1 MSNVEIV
8 ILAAG
13 RGSRM
18 KSKKPKL
25 LNLINGKPIIEHT
38 IINAKKIKNTNI
50 NIIINKNLN
59 HLIKK
64 FKGINFIKQKK
75 ALGTGDAIKTFL
87 KHTKSLSNILIMM
100 GDAPFIN
107 TVDLRRV
114 IKKLKNYPI
123 VVLGAK
129 LKKNYGNGI
138 IILKKNLI
146 KEIKEFKLLK
156 KEEHYNKY
164 CNTGVFGVQKKY
176 LKLFFNLKKDKI
188 IKEYL
193 VTDILKIAYKKKI
206 HSKLVKTKNINSFGI
221 NTLAELK
228 MIKKI

>member
-38 IINAKKIKNTNI
+38 IINAKKIKNSNI

-146 KEIKEFKLLK
+146 KEIKELKLLK
-156 KEEHYNKY
+156 KE
-164 CNTGVFGVQKKY
+164 
-176 LKLFFNLKKDKI
+176 
-188 IKEYL
+188 
-193 VTDILKIAYKKKI
+193 
-206 HSKLVKTKNINSFGI
+206 
-221 NTLAELK
+221 
-228 MIKKI
+228 

>member
-1 MSNVEIV
+1 M
-8 ILAAG
+8 
-13 RGSRM
+13 
-18 KSKKPKL
+18 
-25 LNLINGKPIIEHT
+25 
-38 IINAKKIKNTNI
+38 
-50 NIIINKNLN
+50 
-59 HLIKK
+59 
-64 FKGINFIKQKK
+64 
-75 ALGTGDAIKTFL
+75 
-87 KHTKSLSNILIMM
+87 
-100 GDAPFIN
+100 
-107 TVDLRRV
+107 
-114 IKKLKNYPI
+114 
-123 VVLGAK
+123 
-129 LKKNYGNGI
+129 
-138 IILKKNLI
+138 I